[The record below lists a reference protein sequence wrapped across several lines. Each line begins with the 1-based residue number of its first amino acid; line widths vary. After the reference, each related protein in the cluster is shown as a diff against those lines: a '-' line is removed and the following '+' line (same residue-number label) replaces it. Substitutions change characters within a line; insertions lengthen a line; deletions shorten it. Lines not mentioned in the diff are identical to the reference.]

1 MTCPWAVVPMEL
13 GLPDSILKS
22 VCWRGSVACIP
33 HIIFTSPKGPP
44 RGENASVGASHQ
56 GAQGTAFTWRLPLH
70 WSWHE
75 TRAHCMTVRYPHS
88 SQDASVAQ
96 KLPHLT
102 FLSCWFPNSS
112 QKSFT
117 CSTVLRCSGRGRP
130 VRTPGAGSV
139 SKLVNF
145 SKLNYLT
152 YKIGLLIAPQ
162 PRAVRIQ
169 GEFTRAYCVVRGA

>member
-1 MTCPWAVVPMEL
+1 MACPWAVVPMEL

-33 HIIFTSPKGPP
+33 HIILTSPKGPP
-44 RGENASVGASHQ
+44 RGENATVGASCQ

-75 TRAHCMTVRYPHS
+75 TRANCMTVRYPHS

-130 VRTPGAGSV
+130 VRTPGAGSM
-139 SKLVNF
+139 SKLVSQLF
-145 SKLNYLT
+145 
-152 YKIGLLIAPQ
+152 
-162 PRAVRIQ
+162 
-169 GEFTRAYCVVRGA
+169 